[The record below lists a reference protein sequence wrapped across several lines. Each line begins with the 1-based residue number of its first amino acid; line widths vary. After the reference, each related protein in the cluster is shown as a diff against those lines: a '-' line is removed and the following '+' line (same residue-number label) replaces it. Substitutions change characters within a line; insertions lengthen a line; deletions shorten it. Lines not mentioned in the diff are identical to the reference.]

1 MRNRFII
8 AITLLLLLS
17 TYKIQINTVS
27 NSKLKIDKIIIENN
41 TFIEEKTIIKKL
53 SFLYDSNLFLLEK
66 DKIKKKLN
74 EIGFINSF
82 QIKKVYPNKIKIK
95 IFEKTPIAILQD
107 KKKKGYYT
115 ANGDVIEFLDMK
127 EFNDLPLVFGDSK
140 NFNIFLKEIKK
151 VNFPL
156 NEIKTFY
163 LFESNRWDLV
173 TTKNQTI
180 KLPIKN
186 YNKSLKNF
194 LNLKDQANFEKYK
207 TFDYRISKQLILK

>member
-1 MRNRFII
+1 M
-8 AITLLLLLS
+8 
-17 TYKIQINTVS
+17 
-27 NSKLKIDKIIIENN
+27 
-41 TFIEEKTIIKKL
+41 KK
-53 SFLYDSNLFLLEK
+53 
-66 DKIKKKLN
+66 
-74 EIGFINSF
+74 
-82 QIKKVYPNKIKIK
+82 
-95 IFEKTPIAILQD
+95 PIAILQD
-107 KKKKGYYT
+107 KKKEHT
-115 ANGDVIEFLDMK
+115 ANGVIEFLDMK

-156 NEIKTFY
+156 DEIKTFY

-180 KLPIKN
+180 KLPIKD

>member
-1 MRNRFII
+1 MIVKNNYYW
-8 AITLLLLLS
+8 LD
-17 TYKIQINTVS
+17 V
-27 NSKLKIDKIIIENN
+27 NSKP
-41 TFIEEKTIIKKL
+41 
-53 SFLYDSNLFLLEK
+53 
-66 DKIKKKLN
+66 
-74 EIGFINSF
+74 GFI
-82 QIKKVYPNKIKIK
+82 
-95 IFEKTPIAILQD
+95 
-107 KKKKGYYT
+107 

-156 NEIKTFY
+156 DEIKTFY

-180 KLPIKN
+180 KLPIKD

-194 LNLKDQANFEKYK
+194 LNFNCLSVK
-207 TFDYRISKQLILK
+207 

>member
-41 TFIEEKTIIKKL
+41 TFIEEKEIIKKL

-95 IFEKTPIAILQD
+95 IFEKKPIAILQD

-156 NEIKTFY
+156 DEIKTFY

-180 KLPIKN
+180 KLPIKD

>member
-41 TFIEEKTIIKKL
+41 TFIEEKEIIKKL

-95 IFEKTPIAILQD
+95 IFEKKPIAILQD
-107 KKKKGYYT
+107 KKKKDT
-115 ANGDVIEFLDMK
+115 TQLMEML
-127 EFNDLPLVFGDSK
+127 L
-140 NFNIFLKEIKK
+140 NF
-151 VNFPL
+151 
-156 NEIKTFY
+156 
-163 LFESNRWDLV
+163 
-173 TTKNQTI
+173 
-180 KLPIKN
+180 
-186 YNKSLKNF
+186 
-194 LNLKDQANFEKYK
+194 
-207 TFDYRISKQLILK
+207 